1 MIERCKS
8 MRSGQMLA
16 EKNEEGETLM
26 QERGVVSGQEAKAE
40 EEEVVAED
48 EEAAA
53 MYSVATEEELTE
65 EVRENVPIVR
75 DVKMVDP
82 VEFTIM
88 KPLIKEMAIED
99 RHQDSN
105 TMMRRVNMING
116 LHKDVV
122 ATLEVVHVL
131 NNRGATTMKTVVG
144 IKTNMMIRDNL
155 VQEAVITV
163 VKDPDP
169 SQIAA
174 VVTKTISVD
183 NKDNHDM
190 VKVILVEQT
199 EEDIEPHLVMS
210 IKVREKELLSEE
222 DSVRAKE
229 ALSEED
235 SVEANAGDSVAVI
248 EALPVMETQLDKEV
262 VSKDIVKIINEEHHL
277 KLYFSSI

>member
-1 MIERCKS
+1 
-8 MRSGQMLA
+8 MRSVQMLA

-26 QERGVVSGQEAKAE
+26 QERGVVPGQEAKAE

-174 VVTKTISVD
+174 VVTKAI
-183 NKDNHDM
+183 
-190 VKVILVEQT
+190 
-199 EEDIEPHLVMS
+199 
-210 IKVREKELLSEE
+210 
-222 DSVRAKE
+222 
-229 ALSEED
+229 
-235 SVEANAGDSVAVI
+235 
-248 EALPVMETQLDKEV
+248 
-262 VSKDIVKIINEEHHL
+262 
-277 KLYFSSI
+277 